1 MGARGRSHP
10 GVLRSF
16 VQRWLA
22 RSFARGVCFSC
33 VFVNECAAAVMSVLA
48 GPLFSTRTTMMISE
62 GSVLHSSLVIGLRG
76 GRALAGLGR
85 RGRQPPPSGPS
96 PPLMASW
103 TTNQS
108 ASYKHLHRKRTDLVL
123 LLHPALS
130 GPEFRSHPL
139 WWSSFILKDRWGFAV
154 DNAARF
160 SCCIPRN
167 NQWSHF
173 YWHNARLLTWWIH
186 WTPQILES
194 ITLLKIPTLFLYI
207 MTTIW

>member
-1 MGARGRSHP
+1 MGTTLIRVGGNVNAAASRQTPGLKARIPARIIFKLSCFICVALGGMGARGRSHP

-76 GRALAGLGR
+76 GRALAGRGR

-130 GPEFRSHPL
+130 GPGPRSHPL
-139 WWSSFILKDRWGFAV
+139 IK
-154 DNAARF
+154 
-160 SCCIPRN
+160 
-167 NQWSHF
+167 
-173 YWHNARLLTWWIH
+173 
-186 WTPQILES
+186 
-194 ITLLKIPTLFLYI
+194 
-207 MTTIW
+207 